1 MGAVHA
7 SRTAFSASAHS
18 PQGLRDLCWALI
30 IHKRFP
36 FARDHRQHN
45 QRLGRE
51 QAQNGLMKDVAQGIK
66 KRGVLLRLNLPCVTQ
81 RVRRQRCDVSARCSR
96 APTCAGQRN
105 SSWILLAARFLDPER
120 LPSAPGEEEADV
132 SCCMSFSFSPIS
144 LSKRHFSSTASLIRA
159 IVAFGSDFLTMVL
172 AIKLRVAWRSP
183 VCC

>member
-120 LPSAPGEEEADV
+120 LPPVAPWTAAAKCPGERHGV
-132 SCCMSFSFSPIS
+132 MMMPFICSFRN
-144 LSKRHFSSTASLIRA
+144 KN
-159 IVAFGSDFLTMVL
+159 GCVL
-172 AIKLRVAWRSP
+172 V
-183 VCC
+183 VYF